1 MSSGISFSTAL
12 SIAGIPCPTYM
23 KWEIGKLRGELGTE
37 KGRKVCVGGGYG
49 EKRNE

>member
-23 KWEIGKLRGELGTE
+23 KWEIGKLRGELGMG
-37 KGRKVCVGGGYG
+37 KGRKVGGWGYG